1 MRKSWRRKGQRIS
14 KKNRLLIYLNSILL
28 HFLQWRWESNFAL
41 RETVTASSWKGR
53 SSLALLFFLLCLLRA
68 GFTITKKAEAGSCR
82 VPGSREELCLAGRPW
97 GPLQGQRWFSLSPQK
112 LVGRMPAQR
121 QCCAPEVRGSRGS
134 PGCCTAC
141 GQIFCWAGAVHTG
154 SATGL
159 FTWAEPPVSSLSNC
173 SSCRQRLSDR
183 AQLLLFLGAMKRP
196 KHLNLWHNN
205 FPCGYTLM
213 S

>member
-1 MRKSWRRKGQRIS
+1 M
-14 KKNRLLIYLNSILL
+14 YLNSILL

-41 RETVTASSWKGR
+41 REIVSASSWKGR

-82 VPGSREELCLAGRPW
+82 FPGSREEELCLAGRPW
-97 GPLQGQRWFSLSPQK
+97 RPLQGQRWFSLSPK
-112 LVGRMPAQR
+112 TSRKDAGTEVMPCSRSQR
-121 QCCAPEVRGSRGS
+121 QPGLSRLLHRVWADFLLS
-134 PGCCTAC
+134 RSCT
-141 GQIFCWAGAVHTG
+141 QGATG

-183 AQLLLFLGAMKRP
+183 AQLLLFLGAVKRP
-196 KHLNLWHNN
+196 KHLNLWRND